1 MIDTHKE
8 IRREGNTTN
17 ETARMSHHTI
27 NQGVGV
33 ILPQGNGKAKK
44 RGTPGV
50 LIFVN
55 RTLDP
60 SPPTASTHCA
70 VEVCKV
76 LVMER
81 LLHHV
86 DDDRTVEVTGVY
98 SQLPAEAAGFG
109 GASDAGSHSLRV
121 DTSLRDE
128 GPAFVDWAVKWT
140 LLVEPF
146 MV

>member
-8 IRREGNTTN
+8 IRREGNTAN
-17 ETARMSHHTI
+17 KTAGISRHTI

-44 RGTPGV
+44 RGSLDV
-50 LIFVN
+50 LISVN
-55 RTLDP
+55 STSDP
-60 SPPTASTHCA
+60 PPPTASTHCA
-70 VEVCKV
+70 VEVCKI
-76 LVMER
+76 LVIER

-86 DDDRTVEVTGVY
+86 DDDRTVEVTSVY

-109 GASDAGSHSLRV
+109 GASDAGSHTLRV

-146 MV
+146 VV

>member
-17 ETARMSHHTI
+17 KTARMSRYII

-33 ILPQGNGKAKK
+33 IFLQGNGKAKK
-44 RGTPGV
+44 RGSLGV
-50 LIFVN
+50 LISVN
-55 RTLDP
+55 RTSDP
-60 SPPTASTHCA
+60 PPPTASTHCA
-70 VEVCKV
+70 VEVCKIFV
-76 LVMER
+76 VKR

-86 DDDRTVEVTGVY
+86 DDDRTVEVTSVY
-98 SQLPAEAAGFG
+98 SKLPAGAAGFG
-109 GASDAGSHSLRV
+109 GASDAGSHTLRV

-128 GPAFVDWAVKWT
+128 RPAFVDWAVKWA

-146 MV
+146 VV

>member
-8 IRREGNTTN
+8 IRREGNATN
-17 ETARMSHHTI
+17 KTARLSRHTI

-33 ILPQGNGKAKK
+33 IFPQGNRKAKK
-44 RGTPGV
+44 RGSLDV
-50 LIFVN
+50 LISVN
-55 RTLDP
+55 STSDP
-60 SPPTASTHCA
+60 PPPTASTHCA

-76 LVMER
+76 LVIER

-86 DDDRTVEVTGVY
+86 DDDRTVEVTSVY

-109 GASDAGSHSLRV
+109 CASDAGSHPLRV

-146 MV
+146 VV